1 MLNGQECQYCENTVL
16 ACVSQANVFMLAVI
30 GGSGLAGLGQM
41 KVIRRQIARTPF
53 GEPSG
58 PLVFGEM
65 QGASMLFLAR
75 HGPGHILAPH
85 RVNYRANIWALKEA
99 GATDIIAVAAVGG
112 MAADVG
118 PGIVVVPDQI
128 IDYTYGREHT
138 YSDGSDRTVMHVDFT
153 RPYSDEL
160 RDVVLKAA
168 QDAGEPVVP
177 SGVYG
182 ATQGPRLETAAEITR
197 MARDGATLVGMTG
210 MPEAAL
216 ARELSLRYAHLCVV
230 SNWAA
235 GCADSERTISH
246 AQIEA
251 TLDHSIGRVQK
262 IIAALAA
269 HFLNG

>member
-1 MLNGQECQYCENTVL
+1 
-16 ACVSQANVFMLAVI
+16 MLAVI

-41 KVIRRQIARTPF
+41 KVIRRQIMRTPF
-53 GEPSG
+53 GDPSG
-58 PLVFGEM
+58 PLVFGEIN
-65 QGASMLFLAR
+65 GAAALFLPR

-112 MAADVG
+112 IAHNVG
-118 PGIVVVPDQI
+118 PGTVAMPDQI

-138 YSDGSDRTVMHVDFT
+138 YCDGSERSVVHIDFT
-153 RPYSDEL
+153 QPYSGQL
-160 RDVVLKAA
+160 RDVILQAA
-168 QDAGEPVVP
+168 ARSNEAVV
-177 SGVYG
+177 STGVYG

-235 GCADSERTISH
+235 GCGDSTTSISH
-246 AQIEA
+246 DKINA
-251 TLDHSIGRVQK
+251 TLDKSIERVQI
-262 IIAALAA
+262 IIAASALHWKAA
-269 HFLNG
+269 

>member
-1 MLNGQECQYCENTVL
+1 
-16 ACVSQANVFMLAVI
+16 MLAVI

-41 KVIRRQIARTPF
+41 TVIRRQIMRTPY

-58 PLVFGEM
+58 PLVFGRIN
-65 QGASMLFLAR
+65 SVPVLFLPR

-85 RVNYRANIWALKEA
+85 RVNYRANVWALKEA

-112 MAADVG
+112 IVSDVG
-118 PGIVVVPDQI
+118 PGAVAVPDQI

-138 YSDGSDRTVMHVDFT
+138 YCDGSDRSVVHIDFT
-153 RPYSDEL
+153 QPYSREL
-160 RDVVLKAA
+160 RDVILQAAA
-168 QDAGEPVVP
+168 QSKEPVVAT
-177 SGVYG
+177 GVYG

-235 GCADSERTISH
+235 GCGDSVSAISH
-246 AQIEA
+246 DNIDA
-251 TLDHSIGRVQK
+251 TLDKSIERVQT
-262 IIAALAA
+262 IIAASALHWKAA
-269 HFLNG
+269 

>member
-1 MLNGQECQYCENTVL
+1 
-16 ACVSQANVFMLAVI
+16 MLAVI

-41 KVIRRQIARTPF
+41 KVIRREIARTPF

-65 QGASMLFLAR
+65 SEVPMLFIAR
-75 HGPGHILAPH
+75 HGPGHIHAPH
-85 RVNYRANIWALKEA
+85 RINYRANVWALQQA
-99 GATDIIAVAAVGG
+99 GATDLLAVAAVGG
-112 MAADVG
+112 IADNVG
-118 PGIVVVPDQI
+118 PGVIAVPDQI

-138 YSDGSDRTVMHVDFT
+138 FCDGSDRTVVHVDFT

-160 RDVVLKAA
+160 REAVNRAA
-168 QDAGEPVVP
+168 AAANEPVVAT
-177 SGVYG
+177 GVYG
-182 ATQGPRLETAAEITR
+182 ATQGPRLETAAEIAR

-235 GCADSERTISH
+235 GCGNSVNMISH
-246 AQIEA
+246 SNIDS
-251 TLDHSIGRVQK
+251 TLDASIDRVQRV
-262 IIAALAA
+262 IAALA
-269 HFLNG
+269 LVYRDRR

>member
-1 MLNGQECQYCENTVL
+1 
-16 ACVSQANVFMLAVI
+16 MLAVI

-41 KVIRRQIARTPF
+41 KVVRREIARTPF

-65 QGASMLFLAR
+65 NDVPVLFIAR

-85 RVNYRANIWALKEA
+85 RINYRANVWALKQA
-99 GATDIIAVAAVGG
+99 GATDVLAVAAVGG
-112 MAADVG
+112 ITNDVG
-118 PGIVVVPDQI
+118 PGTIVVPDQI

-138 YSDGSDRTVMHVDFT
+138 FCDGSDRTVVHVDFT
-153 RPYSDEL
+153 RPYSDPL
-160 RDVVLKAA
+160 RDLLLEASSTVGETVVT
-168 QDAGEPVVP
+168 

-182 ATQGPRLETAAEITR
+182 ASQGPRLETAAEIAR

-235 GCADSERTISH
+235 GCGDSKVKISH
-246 AQIEA
+246 DDINA
-251 TLDHSIGRVQK
+251 TLDESIARVQK
-262 IIAALAA
+262 VIVAFTRLTKGI
-269 HFLNG
+269 